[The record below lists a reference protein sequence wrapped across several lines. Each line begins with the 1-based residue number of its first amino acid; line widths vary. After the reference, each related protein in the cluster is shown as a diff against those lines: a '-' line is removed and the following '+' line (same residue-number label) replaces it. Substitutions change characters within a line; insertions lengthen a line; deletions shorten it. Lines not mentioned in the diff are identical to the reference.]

1 MKSYPIKVFFFL
13 KYIEYKFALIAFTL
27 FSTVLKVQNVR

>member
-1 MKSYPIKVFFFL
+1 MKSYPMKVFFL
-13 KYIEYKFALIAFTL
+13 KCIEYKFALIAFTL